1 MVSGTYKE
9 TSTNK
14 IASMKHGF
22 IGFGNLAKA
31 VYQGLKEEKGMEFAY
46 FARSRKEVPL
56 PFYENMGD
64 LVAYADVLWL
74 TVKPQDLAGILNQL
88 KAYSLNGKTI
98 VSPVAGK
105 SIAYIERFLGN
116 NQLIVRIMPNLAM
129 AYRKS
134 VTAFTTNK
142 PGNRE
147 AMEIFGILGKLGKAV
162 ELEENGFDLFTSI
175 FGSGPA
181 FILSFIQ
188 IFKEKM
194 QEFNLPGT
202 LLDEL
207 LLELTQG
214 TTLYFTEN
222 QKNNSIEE
230 LIKNIT
236 SKGGTTQAGLEYY
249 RAHKIGKHFEGVL
262 DAARNRSV
270 EMSRNGN

>member
-1 MVSGTYKE
+1 
-9 TSTNK
+9 
-14 IASMKHGF
+14 MKHGF
-22 IGFGNLAKA
+22 IGYGNLAKA
-31 VYQGLKEEKGMEFAY
+31 LFQGLREEKEMEFAY

-56 PFYENMGD
+56 PFYESMGE
-64 LVAYADVLWL
+64 LVSFADVLWL
-74 TVKPQDLAGILNQL
+74 AVKPQDLAGILDQL
-88 KAYSLNGKTI
+88 KAFSLTGKTI

-105 SIAYIERFLGN
+105 SIAYIERFLGKE
-116 NQLIVRIMPNLAM
+116 QLIVRIMPNLAM

-134 VTAFTTNK
+134 VTAFTTNE
-142 PGNRE
+142 PGNRQ
-147 AMEIFGILGKLGKAV
+147 AMEILDILGRLGKAV
-162 ELEENGFDLFTSI
+162 ELEENGFDLFTSV

-194 QEFNLPGT
+194 QEFNLPGP

-214 TTLYFTEN
+214 TTLYFAEN

-236 SKGGTTQAGLEYY
+236 SRGGTTQAGLEYY

-270 EMSRNGN
+270 EMSKNGA